1 MVICYTNVELS
12 AQNVMQTLSLL
23 LKVEC
28 EPTNKRAPTR
38 INFYNGIFFSCC
50 MCLQQHDGLDG
61 SIPREE
67 TYT

>member
-38 INFYNGIFFSCC
+38 INFYNGIII
-50 MCLQQHDGLDG
+50 LLLLYVV
-61 SIPREE
+61 
-67 TYT
+67 TTA